1 MAALSSPGS
10 TGAGVG
16 GATGDTSLYAVKA
29 QVFTADG
36 ATVGGEFLVNTATE
50 GHQYP
55 AQITALSD
63 GGFAMTWQD
72 FSQGVGGATGD
83 TSSTAVKAQVF
94 APEGLIGDNGDNTFI
109 ANAAHEAFSG
119 LGGSDTVS
127 HVLASAGLTASLAN
141 PSTNTGYAAG
151 DTYSSIENLRGSA
164 FNDKLTGDAKDNV
177 LEGGAG
183 KDALDGGGGSDTASY
198 AHATAG
204 VTADLS
210 KPANNT
216 GDAAGDTYKGIENLL
231 GSTFDDKLT
240 GDGAANTLT
249 GGAGIDTLSGGGGSD
264 KLIGGLGADI
274 LNGGGGKDQFV
285 QLSPLE
291 GIDKIQ
297 DFNVKDDTLV
307 FSAAGFGGGL
317 HAGQHLVAGQTFIAS
332 TNPVATT
339 TAGTF
344 LYDTDDHNLYWD
356 PDGSTIGG
364 VAQVQVDHFDT
375 AVALKADDFSIL
387 A

>member
-1 MAALSSPGS
+1 MSYDTASAA
-10 TGAGVG
+10 V
-16 GATGDTSLYAVKA
+16 
-29 QVFTADG
+29 TA
-36 ATVGGEFLVNTATE
+36 N
-50 GHQYP
+50 
-55 AQITALSD
+55 
-63 GGFAMTWQD
+63 
-72 FSQGVGGATGD
+72 
-83 TSSTAVKAQVF
+83 
-94 APEGLIGDNGDNTFI
+94 
-109 ANAAHEAFSG
+109 
-119 LGGSDTVS
+119 
-127 HVLASAGLTASLAN
+127 LASPN
-141 PSTNTGYAAG
+141 TNTGDAAG
-151 DTYSSIENLRGSA
+151 DTYSSIENLRGSN
-164 FNDKLTGDAKDNV
+164 FNDKLTGDNNDNV
-177 LEGGAG
+177 LEGGSG
-183 KDALDGGGGSDTASY
+183 EDALNGGKGVNTASY
-198 AHATAG
+198 EHAATG

-216 GDAAGDTYKGIENLL
+216 GEALGDTYKSIQNLT
-231 GSTFDDKLT
+231 GSAFDDKLT